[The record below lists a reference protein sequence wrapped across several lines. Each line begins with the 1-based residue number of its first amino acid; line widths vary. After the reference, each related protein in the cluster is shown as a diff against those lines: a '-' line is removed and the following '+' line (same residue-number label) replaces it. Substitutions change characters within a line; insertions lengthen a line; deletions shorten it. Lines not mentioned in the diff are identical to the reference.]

1 MSSYPQKKSLEEQ
14 VARTKTQAKREQIE
28 SMEEISYNN
37 KIIPLKTEKLKQV
50 FKRVQ
55 SQMHEITEY
64 QAAEIFDAGH

>member
-1 MSSYPQKKSLEEQ
+1 VSSYPQKKSLEEQ

-50 FKRVQ
+50 FKRV
-55 SQMHEITEY
+55 
-64 QAAEIFDAGH
+64 

>member
-1 MSSYPQKKSLEEQ
+1 
-14 VARTKTQAKREQIE
+14 
-28 SMEEISYNN
+28 MEEISDNN

-64 QAAEIFDAGH
+64 QAAETFDAGHQISTLLPLTSL